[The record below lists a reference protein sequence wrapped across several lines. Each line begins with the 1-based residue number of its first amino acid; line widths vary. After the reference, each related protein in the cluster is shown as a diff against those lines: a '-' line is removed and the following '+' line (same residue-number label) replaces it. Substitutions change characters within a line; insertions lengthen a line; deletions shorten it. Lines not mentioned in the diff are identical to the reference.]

1 MALENSACT
10 FDMRKLI
17 ANSLVSIHDVKEQNI
32 TTAASSSDYD
42 LNDRP
47 GDTKELQPAAV
58 LVPLVEHDDG
68 FTLLFTQRT
77 DHLHHHAGQ
86 ISFPGGRS
94 EVGDSS
100 PVATALRET
109 YEEIGLESS
118 HIEATGYLDIYE
130 TVTGFAVTPVVGFV
144 RPGFKLILDEFEV
157 AETFEAPLDFF
168 LDRGNCQIES
178 RTVAGQTR
186 RFYLF
191 EYGDRYIW
199 GATAGMLVN
208 LARRIRKMC

>member
-1 MALENSACT
+1 
-10 FDMRKLI
+10 MRKLI
-17 ANSLVSIHDVKEQNI
+17 ASSLVSINEVPEHSSVN
-32 TTAASSSDYD
+32 TASSSDYD

-47 GDTKELQPAAV
+47 VDTGRLQPAAV
-58 LVPLVEHDDG
+58 LVPLIEHDDG
-68 FTLLFTQRT
+68 ITVLFTQRT

-94 EVGDSS
+94 EPSDSG

-109 YEEIGLESS
+109 SEEVGLDSS
-118 HIEATGYLDIYE
+118 YIETTGYLDIYE

-144 RPGFKLILDEFEV
+144 RPGFQLELDAFEV

-168 LDRGNCQIES
+168 LNPDSCQIES
-178 RTVAGQTR
+178 RTIAGITR

-191 EYGDRYIW
+191 EYEERYIW

-208 LARRIRKMC
+208 LSQRIRLMR